1 MTRLSPVL
9 VPHVLRL
16 LLVGVAC
23 QSAFAVLMPS
33 GSNDQDYKDLGAT
46 FVTERKVLS
55 LKQILNDGSGVG
67 YASATPINSHYV
79 ITSAHL
85 IDSLVDTAHFEVGI
99 GSNFRSPVT
108 SIAVSEIN
116 VYPGYVNGSR
126 NGPDIAILKLAT
138 PLPNV
143 QPATIG
149 SASIGTVVSAAG
161 YGVAHRVGESPPATR
176 DGFIRGWNAEV
187 QSGSPQNSS
196 DVYYDHTYGFYTRIN
211 LGGKVL
217 NGDSGGPVY
226 NQVGQLVGL
235 NTAQTGNQLEGRN
248 IYLVLSQPD
257 VLAWI
262 QANTVIPTVVAPT
275 IASFTCTAPSSGQ
288 PPQFTGTLT
297 GGHPSGTARL
307 EASRDLGVGDPWTE
321 LANTPLDAAGSA
333 TFTNVPD
340 TRPESANTPRLFYR
354 IVSVPAP

>member
-1 MTRLSPVL
+1 MM
-9 VPHVLRL
+9 
-16 LLVGVAC
+16 
-23 QSAFAVLMPS
+23 QS

-67 YASATPINSHYV
+67 YASATPINAHYV

-85 IDSLVDTAHFEVGI
+85 IASLVDTAHFEVGI
-99 GSNFRSPVT
+99 GLNFRSPET
-108 SIAVSEIN
+108 SIAVSEIKI
-116 VYPGYVNGSR
+116 YPGYVFGSR
-126 NGPDIAILKLAT
+126 SGPDIAILKLAT
-138 PLPNV
+138 PLLNFQSV
-143 QPATIG
+143 TIG
-149 SASIGTVVSAAG
+149 SASVGSVLSSAG
-161 YGVAHRVGESPPATR
+161 YGVAYRFGETPPATR
-176 DGFIRGWNAEV
+176 DGFIRGFNAEMR
-187 QSGSPQNSS
+187 SGSPQNSS
-196 DVYYDHTYGFYTRIN
+196 DLYYDWSYGFYSWIN
-211 LGGKVL
+211 IGGKIM

-226 NQVGQLVGL
+226 NQAGQLVGL
-235 NTAQTGNQLEGRN
+235 NTAQTGNENQGHS

-262 QANTVIPTVVAPT
+262 QANTVIPAVVAPMIT
-275 IASFTCTAPSSGQ
+275 SFTCSGLASG
-288 PPQFTGTLT
+288 PPPRFTGTLT

-321 LANTPLDAAGSA
+321 LANTPLDATGSA

-340 TRPESANTPRLFYR
+340 TRPESATTVRLFYR